1 MSNTIPMFLAEAE
14 GFGDVFAPL
23 VWNTKL
29 GGLEDTFS
37 VLSSMGEGQAYPLT
51 ILLMSKRIEWR
62 L

>member
-14 GFGDVFAPL
+14 GFGDVFAQL

-37 VLSSMGEGQAYPLT
+37 VLSSARGKLT
-51 ILLMSKRIEWR
+51 P
-62 L
+62 